1 MTATFTL
8 TEYEEAERL
17 LAHDEG
23 RRGFFIHAVITSIV
37 WAIVI
42 PINVF
47 LADAF
52 PWSAF
57 VVAGM
62 STGLAVHYVFGV
74 HRLDRSLSAHQ
85 RVVEDM
91 ARARHAA

>member
-1 MTATFTL
+1 MATTFTMA
-8 TEYEEAERL
+8 EYEDAEHAI
-17 LAHDEG
+17 AHDEG
-23 RRGFFIHAVITSIV
+23 RHGLIIHAIVTLVV

-62 STGLAVHYVFGV
+62 SIGLGVHYVFGV
-74 HRLDRSLSAHQ
+74 RRVDRTLSAHQ
-85 RVVEDM
+85 RSVER
-91 ARARHAA
+91 RAMLMHAA

>member
-1 MTATFTL
+1 MVATFTM
-8 TEYEEAERL
+8 TEYRDAERA
-17 LAHDEG
+17 LAHHEG
-23 RRGFFIHAVITSIV
+23 RRGFIIHAVVTLVV

-42 PINVF
+42 PLNVF

-62 STGLAVHYVFGV
+62 SVGLAVHYVFGF
-74 HRLDRSLSAHQ
+74 RLVDGTLSAHQ
-85 RVVEDM
+85 RSVESLAM
-91 ARARHAA
+91 LRHAA